1 MNKNFINNLMTEL
14 INTDRNLPSQEDVD
28 KVLNTL
34 PDKIRD
40 IVIER
45 LRDNKTFKQMGEE
58 RGVSGARI
66 SQLYH
71 KGIRMLHHP
80 SRLGKLTY
88 TMITVYEYEQLKL
101 RINLLEETLNAYDS
115 TLYDKDI
122 TPVEC
127 LGFSI
132 RAYNCLRRAG
142 VRFAY
147 QLELVDL
154 DKVRNLGRKT
164 KVEILNKIR
173 ELKGGEL

>member
-14 INTDRNLPSQEDVD
+14 INTDRNLPSQEDVYR
-28 KVLNTL
+28 VLNTL

-45 LRDNKTFKQMGEE
+45 LRDNKTFKQIGEE
-58 RGVSGARI
+58 RGLSGTRI

-88 TMITVYEYEQLKL
+88 AMITVYEYEKLKL
-101 RINLLEETLNAYDS
+101 RINLLEETLKAYDS

-122 TPVEC
+122 TPVED
-127 LGFSI
+127 LGFSL
-132 RAYNCLRRAG
+132 RAYNCLKRAG
-142 VRFAY
+142 VNFAY
-147 QLELVDL
+147 QLELIDL
-154 DKVRNLGRKT
+154 DKVRNLGRKSR
-164 KVEILNKIR
+164 VEVLNKIK